1 MADQPYGQINAGSGQ
16 TKRNELDIMRG
27 ELEAERSSFLTH
39 WRDISDFMLPR
50 RSRFYTTDVN
60 KGDRRNQKIIDS
72 TATMSL
78 RTLRSGMMGGVT
90 SPARPWFR
98 LTTNDQALAEYKP
111 VQEWLYTVTQIMSN
125 SFLRSNLYNSLPI
138 LYGDMGGFGT
148 AAMLIEEDADDVL
161 RTYPFPI
168 GSYMIAND
176 EKLKVN
182 VFFREFRLTVRQLVQ
197 KFGKIQENGK
207 PDWSVFSNYIK
218 NLWDG
223 GKYETWVEVCHVI
236 RPNKNFNPTKL
247 SSKYKKFE
255 SCYYERGYIGGS
267 TDSNYLSNE
276 PERYLRESG
285 YDLFPVIAPRWEVT
299 GEDVYGTD
307 CPGMTAL
314 GDVKQLQT
322 EQKRKAQ
329 AIEKMVN
336 PPMTGP
342 TSLKNAKA
350 SILPGDITFT
360 DEREGQKGFRPA
372 HEIDFRIK
380 ELMEDIQDVRRNIQ
394 RAFFEDLFLMLA
406 QSDRREITAR
416 EIDERHEE
424 KLLALGPVLEQ
435 LNQDALDPLIDIS
448 FHFHLKQGRLPPI
461 PEELKGQ
468 DLKIEYIST
477 MAQAQKLVGIGG
489 LERFANFA
497 ATMIKLS
504 GDPSVADKVN
514 FDEMLDEHGTASG
527 VPPKVIRSDEEVAA
541 MRQQRQQAAE
551 AQQKMAMA
559 EQASK
564 AAKNLGTVKTDEPNA
579 ATALAGAM
587 AGQQ

>member
-1 MADQPYGQINAGSGQ
+1 MAAYGEINSSTGQ
-16 TKRNELDIMRG
+16 TKRNQLDVLRAD
-27 ELEAERSSFLTH
+27 LENERSSFLSH

-72 TATMSL
+72 TGTLAL
-78 RTLRSGMMGGVT
+78 RTLRSGMMSGVT

-98 LTTNDQALAEYKP
+98 LTTNDQSLAEYKP
-111 VQEWLYTVTQIMSN
+111 VETWLYQVTQIMTN
-125 SFLRSNLYNSLPI
+125 SFLRSNIYNSLPI
-138 LYGDMGGFGT
+138 MYGDMGGFGT
-148 AAMLIEEDADDVL
+148 AAMLIEEDMDDVI

-168 GSYMIAND
+168 GSYMIANND
-176 EKLKVN
+176 KLKVD
-182 VFFREFRLTVRQLVQ
+182 VFLRDFRLTVRQLIA
-197 KFGKIQENGK
+197 KFGTTTPSGA
-207 PDWSVFSNYIK
+207 PDWSIFSSYIK
-218 NLWDG
+218 NLWDRG
-223 GKYETWVEVCHVI
+223 NYETWVDVCHVI
-236 RPNKNFNPTKL
+236 QPNRKYDPRKIHA
-247 SSKYKKFE
+247 KYKRYE
-255 SCYYERGYIGGS
+255 SCYYERGWIGS
-267 TDSNYLSNE
+267 SNQSNYMTNE
-276 PERYLRESG
+276 PEKYLREAG
-285 YDLFPVIAPRWEVT
+285 YDLFPVVAPRWEVC

-342 TSLKNAKA
+342 TSLKNARA

-372 HEIDFRIK
+372 HEIDPRIR
-380 ELMEDIQDVRRNIQ
+380 ELMEDIQDVRNNIR

-435 LNQDALDPLIDIS
+435 LNQDALDPIIDLS
-448 FHFHLKQGRLPPI
+448 FAFHMKQGRLPKP
-461 PEELKGQ
+461 PKELEGQ
-468 DLKIEYIST
+468 DLKVEYVSA

-489 LERFANFA
+489 LERFAGFA
-497 ATMIKLS
+497 ANMVKAS
-504 GDPSVADKVN
+504 GDPTVADKVN
-514 FDEMLDEHGTASG
+514 FDQLLDEHAISVG
-527 VPPKVIRSDEEVAA
+527 VPPTVVRSDEEVAA
-541 MRQQRQQAAE
+541 IRQQRAQAQQAQ
-551 AQQKMAMA
+551 AQA
-559 EQASK
+559 EQAEKMTKSV
-564 AAKNLGTVKTDEPNA
+564 KNLSGASMEDDNA
-579 ATALAGAM
+579 LTRIAGA
-587 AGQQ
+587 AAQ